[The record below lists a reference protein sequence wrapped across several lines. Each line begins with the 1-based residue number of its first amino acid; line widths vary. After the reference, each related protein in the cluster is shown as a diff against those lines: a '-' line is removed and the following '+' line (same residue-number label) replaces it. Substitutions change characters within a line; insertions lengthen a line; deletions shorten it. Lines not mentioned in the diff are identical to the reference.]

1 MSILSLIKKVC
12 VQDAVYWP
20 PAGNTGYE
28 STYGTPQQVKCRWDG
43 SSEVL
48 TDKYGKQIVASAEIL
63 SPTEMLEEGLLYP
76 GLLDNL
82 SSTQRADP
90 KAIAGVCEI
99 RKISTTPLFRS
110 STKFVYQI
118 YV

>member
-1 MSILSLIKKVC
+1 MSILSLVKKVC

-28 STYGTPQQVKCRWDG
+28 ASYGTPQEVKCRWDG

-48 TDKYGKQIVASAEIL
+48 TDKQGKQIVASAEIL
-63 SPTEMLEEGLLYP
+63 SPTEMLEEGLLYL
-76 GLLDNL
+76 GTLASL
-82 SSTQRADP
+82 STDQRADP
-90 KAIAGVCEI
+90 KTITSAHEI
-99 RKISTTPLFRS
+99 RKISITPLFRS

-118 YV
+118 YI

>member
-28 STYGTPQQVKCRWDG
+28 PSYGTPQQVKCRWDG

-63 SPTEMLEEGLLYP
+63 SPTKMVEEGLIYL
-76 GLLDNL
+76 GLLASL

-90 KAIAGVCEI
+90 KAIAGAYEI
-99 RKISTTPLFRS
+99 RKISITPLFRS